1 MRARGHL
8 RAAAE
13 TRYYNVVSTR
23 KDVPMTSPPHDPSPP
38 TPTPPTEHDPDAS
51 TEADPATPGADPSNP
66 NPGLD
71 PEFEDGD
78 EPVPPDPYVF
88 QSADLDHA
96 TAVLDT
102 VFADL
107 VDGWGCWSLVE
118 QAAAELDP
126 APPTPLITALSH
138 TCVHGLTV
146 STLGQR
152 PDCTLG
158 SDSQFTWAG
167 VVPIADSDP
176 ELIAL
181 WRAVLPT
188 LTAPAARARINDL
201 LFTVRDG
208 NVGVHAS
215 DAIDAYLE
223 AIDGQADD
231 LSTTTYLM
239 RARSLARITRNTAAE
254 AAVIAELHH
263 RASGLLAS
271 DGMSH
276 PGVLYPLISALCEPT
291 KAPTPTD
298 VPAPGEYL
306 DQMAALEVRGHL
318 AAELATLRRRQAA
331 AEHGDGTPE
340 LAARI
345 REIDLDQV
353 EAHHRNSA
361 QATHPASR
369 MHHLNEAI
377 QLAIS
382 RGLNARAAELTAEMQ
397 TISPD
402 DLAMEVIRT
411 ESALPAWVPESYIA
425 RFTRSPDWR
434 ASLGYFCTSEV
445 PSGDITGLRS
455 SAQPLK
461 SMLSRLF
468 PTALHGADG
477 LPIVTLDSDEAK
489 AKHDLAQVTQI
500 RAEFHGRN
508 LAIALLRMQTR
519 YGRPSIDDITGLLLD
534 LGAADARLARSLA
547 RGLHHFWNDDYEASV
562 HVVLPKIEAA
572 ARGLLRSLDESIYRV
587 QAGKDPGGYVGL
599 YTLLENLERLAL
611 DESWAWFLRWLLL
624 GPIGVNLRN
633 EVAHGFIC
641 DINPTYAA
649 LVLRAAAVLIIA
661 APEVTDVGRSV
672 AVQPPVQ
679 LSSRAIHALDHGF
692 SHALDIAITI
702 ERYTRRALA
711 SLRRDH
717 N

>member
-1 MRARGHL
+1 M
-8 RAAAE
+8 
-13 TRYYNVVSTR
+13 
-23 KDVPMTSPPHDPSPP
+23 
-38 TPTPPTEHDPDAS
+38 
-51 TEADPATPGADPSNP
+51 
-66 NPGLD
+66 
-71 PEFEDGD
+71 DGD

-88 QSADLDHA
+88 EPDDLDPA
-96 TAVLDT
+96 TAVLDV

-118 QAAAELDP
+118 QAVAELDP
-126 APPTPLITALSH
+126 APPTPLINALRD

-146 STLGQR
+146 STLGQL
-152 PDCTLG
+152 PDCTFG
-158 SDSQFTWAG
+158 SDSQFSWAG

-181 WRAVLPT
+181 WRAVRPV

-208 NVGVHAS
+208 KVGTHAR
-215 DAIDAYLE
+215 DAINAYLE
-223 AIDGQADD
+223 AIDGRVDD
-231 LSTTTYLM
+231 LSTTACLM
-239 RARSLARITRNTAAE
+239 RARSLARLTRNTTAE
-254 AAVIAELHH
+254 EAVLAELH
-263 RASGLLAS
+263 RRTSELLAG

-291 KAPTPTD
+291 QASVPADAPTPSQ
-298 VPAPGEYL
+298 YL
-306 DQMAALEVRGHL
+306 DQMAAVEVRGHL

-331 AEHGDGTPE
+331 AEHGNGTPE

-361 QATHPASR
+361 RATHPASR
-369 MHHLNEAI
+369 MHHLKEAI
-377 QLAIS
+377 QLADS
-382 RGLNARAAELTAEMQ
+382 RGLTARAAELTAEMQ

-411 ESALPAWVPESYIA
+411 ESALPAWVPESYLA

-434 ASLGYFCTSEV
+434 AALGYFFTSEV
-445 PSGDITGLRS
+445 PSGDVTDLRS
-455 SAQPLK
+455 SARPLW

-477 LPIVTLDSDEAK
+477 LPVVTLNSDEAK
-489 AKHDLAQVTQI
+489 AKHDLAQVTQM

-508 LAIALLRMQTR
+508 LAIALVRMQTR
-519 YGRPSIDDITGLLLD
+519 YGRPSTDDITGLLLD
-534 LGAADARLARSLA
+534 LGAADTRLARSLA
-547 RGLHHFWNDDYEASV
+547 RGLHHFWNEDYEASV

-572 ARGLLRSLDESIYRV
+572 ARGLLRSLDEGIYRV

-599 YTLLENLERLAL
+599 YSLLENLERLAL

-633 EVAHGFIC
+633 EVAHGFVC
-641 DINPTYAA
+641 DISPTYAA
-649 LVLRAAAVLIIA
+649 LVLRAAAVLIVA
-661 APEVTDVGRSV
+661 APQATDVGRSV
-672 AVQPPVQ
+672 AVRPTTPT
-679 LSSRAIHALDHGF
+679 SAAAIRALDHVF
-692 SHALDIAITI
+692 TQALDIAITV
-702 ERYTRRALA
+702 ERHTRRALA
-711 SLRRDH
+711 SVCRALD
-717 N
+717 